1 MLLNSV
7 ELSKHLTELR
17 EHFLP
22 ENKITELGQ
31 PDNFE
36 QDLDARAYLL
46 LAHSA
51 FEQFFEDTARE
62 FSTSAV
68 SRWLAGSTPTRQ
80 QIVTLCCLSSTQGE
94 LGKSLA
100 LEPPTEDFAGEVKR
114 AERAAVEISP
124 RVKFLAAL
132 ETGKKNFDTLLEK
145 NHGADLHY
153 LRTIFPSIG
162 VYIDLTPDA
171 QSALSQIANA
181 RGTFAHRRTASKR
194 GKFAYKPIAAET
206 AISNVEILLHW
217 CKEFEVRL
225 RNSLRPN
232 YKDIMTRARF
242 ELGIEL
248 AEAIRRITL
257 MRPAP

>member
-22 ENKITELGQ
+22 TKKVTELGQ

-51 FEQFFEDTARE
+51 FEQYFEDTARD
-62 FSTSAV
+62 FSTRAI
-68 SRWLAGSTPTRQ
+68 SRWLSGLTPTRQ
-80 QIVTLCCLSSTQGE
+80 QMVTLCCLTSTQGE

-100 LEPPTEDFAGEVKR
+100 SDMPTDDLVGEVRKP
-114 AERAAVEISP
+114 ERATVEISP
-124 RVKFLAAL
+124 RTKVVDAL
-132 ETGKKNFDTLLEK
+132 EAGKKNFETLLEK
-145 NHGADLHY
+145 NHGADSHY
-153 LRTIFPSIG
+153 LRSIFPSIG

-206 AISNVEILLHW
+206 ALSNVEILLTW

-225 RNSLRPN
+225 RVCVGL
-232 YKDIMTRARF
+232 
-242 ELGIEL
+242 
-248 AEAIRRITL
+248 
-257 MRPAP
+257 